1 MSAINHTPID
11 KIRNIGLIAH
21 IDAGKTTTTERFLFY
36 AGRTHQL
43 GSVDSGN
50 TVTDWMDQERERGI
64 TIVDAAV
71 TAFWNDHH
79 INLIDTPG
87 HIDFTAEVQRALRV
101 LDGAVV
107 VFDASQGVEPQSE
120 TVWRQADR
128 YRVPRLCFINK
139 MDRLGADFHR
149 SVADVRER
157 LGAKPVSL
165 QLPIGAESLFDG
177 VIDLI
182 GLQAIRWQDALGAQR
197 EYGPIPDALR
207 NEAESARND
216 LIEQVAEEDD
226 ELLALWLEGGD
237 IENNLLQAALRRATL
252 ANRIVPV
259 LCGSSL
265 RNKGVQPLLDA
276 VVDYL
281 PSPLDI
287 GQIIGRH
294 PSNAQP
300 VTRQPEDSA
309 PLSALMFKTV
319 SDPYAGHL
327 TYVRVYSGVLKK
339 GDSVLNPR
347 YGRPQRI
354 GRLERMYAEHR
365 KDIEAIHA
373 GDIAAILGLKE
384 AVTGD
389 TLCEPHHPLL
399 LESISFPEPVIKI
412 TVTPLTAQD
421 HERIPEALQNLA
433 EDDPTFRAETEEET
447 GQILLSG
454 MGELHLEVLIER
466 LRREQGVNVRTGTP
480 KVAYKETVTQ
490 PVSRAEGRF
499 IRQTG
504 GHGQYGH
511 VVLDLSPGQI
521 GEGLTIVNRITGGA
535 IPAGYIPSVES
546 GIKEAANNGVI
557 GGYPVTDLK
566 ITLVDGSVHDTD
578 STPLAFKIAAGMAL
592 RDGLEKGLPVL
603 LEPVVRGEVLTP
615 EEQLGDVLGQL
626 TARRAEIEGVS
637 DKPGQIKAIRNR
649 VPLSEM
655 FGYATELRS
664 ATHGRGSFT
673 LELDHYAPVPNEVMR
688 RLGFI
693 SHPASYR

>member
-1 MSAINHTPID
+1 MSTKPTPIA
-11 KIRNIGLIAH
+11 KLRNIGLIAH

-36 AGRTHQL
+36 AGRTHQI
-43 GSVDSGN
+43 GSVDSGT

-71 TAFWNDHH
+71 TAFWNEHQ

-128 YRVPRLCFINK
+128 YQVPRLCFINK
-139 MDRLGADFHR
+139 MDRLGADFDHA
-149 SVADVRER
+149 VTDIRER
-157 LGAKPVSL
+157 LGANPVPL
-165 QLPIGAESLFDG
+165 QLPIGAESRFEG

-182 GLQAIRWQDALGAQR
+182 TLQAIRWCDELGAHR
-197 EYGPIPDALR
+197 EYDTIPENLQAMADK
-207 NEAESARND
+207 ARASM
-216 LIEQVAEEDD
+216 IERIAEEDD
-226 ELLALWLEGGD
+226 ELLTFWLDGKPVDET
-237 IENNLLQAALRRATL
+237 LLKAALRRATL

-259 LCGSSL
+259 MCGSAL

-287 GQIIGRH
+287 GEIAGRH
-294 PSNAQP
+294 PDNDKTL
-300 VTRQPEDSA
+300 TRQPDDLA
-309 PLSALMFKTV
+309 PLSALLFKTV
-319 SDPYAGHL
+319 TDPYAGRL
-327 TYVRVYSGVLKK
+327 AYVRVYSGVLKK
-339 GDSVLNPR
+339 GDNILNPR
-347 YGRPQRI
+347 YGRPQRV

-365 KDIEAIHA
+365 EDIDAIHA
-373 GDIAAILGLKE
+373 GDIAALLGMKE

-389 TLCEPHHPLL
+389 TLCDPHHPLL

-412 TVTPLTAQD
+412 TVTPQTAQD
-421 HERIPEALQNLA
+421 HERIAEALQHLA

-447 GQILLSG
+447 GQTLIAG

-466 LRREQGVNVRTGTP
+466 LRREQGVNVRTSTP
-480 KVAYKETVTQ
+480 KVAYKETI
-490 PVSRAEGRF
+490 SRAVAQAEGRF

-504 GHGQYGH
+504 GKGHYGH
-511 VVLDLSPGQI
+511 VVIDLAPGGT
-521 GEGLTIVNRITGGA
+521 GEGLTIENRVTGGA
-535 IPAGYIPSVES
+535 IPNEFIPAVET
-546 GIKEAANNGVI
+546 GIREAANNGVI
-557 GGYPVTDLK
+557 GGYPVTDLQV
-566 ITLVDGSVHDTD
+566 TLVDGSAHDTD
-578 STPLAFKIAAGMAL
+578 SNPLAFKVAAGMAL
-592 RDGLEKGLPVL
+592 RDGLEKGRPVL
-603 LEPVVRGEVLTP
+603 LEPVVRGEVVTP
-615 EEQLGDVLGQL
+615 EEHLGDVLGQL

-637 DKPGQIKAIRNR
+637 DKPGRIKAIRNL

-673 LELDHYAPVPNEVMR
+673 LELDHFAPVPIEVMQ
-688 RLGFI
+688 RLGFNI
-693 SHPASYR
+693 

>member
-1 MSAINHTPID
+1 MSTKPTPID
-11 KIRNIGLIAH
+11 KLRNIGLIAH

-71 TAFWNDHH
+71 TAFWNGHQ

-139 MDRLGADFHR
+139 MDRLGADFHQ
-149 SVADVRER
+149 SVSEIRDR
-157 LGAKPVSL
+157 LGAKPIPL
-165 QLPIGAESLFDG
+165 QLPIGSESRFKG
-177 VIDLI
+177 IVDLI
-182 GLQAIRWQDALGAQR
+182 TLQAIHWQDELGAHR
-197 EYGPIPDALR
+197 EYTPIPDALMR
-207 NEAESARND
+207 EVKTARNR
-216 LIEQVAEEDD
+216 LIEAVAEEDD
-226 ELLALWLEGGD
+226 ELLAHWIEGGD
-237 IENNLLQAALRRATL
+237 IENSLLQSALRRATL
-252 ANRIVPV
+252 ANRVIPV

-265 RNKGVQPLLDA
+265 RNKGVQPLIDA

-287 GQIIGRH
+287 GDISGRH
-294 PSNAQP
+294 PDKEQP
-300 VTRQPEDSA
+300 ITRRPDETA

-319 SDPYAGHL
+319 SDPYAGRL
-327 TYVRVYSGVLKK
+327 AYVRVYSGVLKK
-339 GDSVLNPR
+339 GDNVLNPR

-365 KDIEAIHA
+365 EDIEVIRA

-389 TLCEPHHPLL
+389 TLCDPHHPLL
-399 LESISFPEPVIKI
+399 LESISFPDPVIKI

-421 HERIPEALQNLA
+421 HERIGEALQHLA

-447 GQILLSG
+447 GQLLLSG

-466 LRREQGVNVRTGTP
+466 LKREQGVSVRTGKP
-480 KVAYKETVTQ
+480 KVAYKETITQ
-490 PVSRAEGRF
+490 PVNRAEGRF

-511 VVLDLSPGQI
+511 VVLDLSPGAT
-521 GEGLTIVNRITGGA
+521 GEGLIIENRISGGA
-535 IPAGYIPSVES
+535 IPKEYIPSVET
-546 GIKEAANNGVI
+546 GIKEASNNGII
-557 GGYPVTDLK
+557 GGYPVTDLRVV
-566 ITLVDGSVHDTD
+566 LVDGSSHDTD
-578 STPLAFKIAAGMAL
+578 STPLAFKVAAGMAL
-592 RDGLEKGLPVL
+592 RDGLEKGRPIL
-603 LEPVVRGEVLTP
+603 LEPVVRGEVITP
-615 EEQLGDVLGQL
+615 EEHLGDVLGQL
-626 TARRAEIEGVS
+626 TARRAEIQGVS
-637 DKPGQIKAIRNR
+637 DKPGQIKAIRNQ

-673 LELDHYAPVPNEVMR
+673 LELDHFAAVPDEVMR
-688 RLGFI
+688 RLGFNV
-693 SHPASYR
+693 

>member
-1 MSAINHTPID
+1 MTTKPTPID
-11 KIRNIGLIAH
+11 KLRNIGLIAH

-43 GSVDSGN
+43 GSVDSGT

-71 TAFWNDHH
+71 TAFWEEHQ

-128 YRVPRLCFINK
+128 YKVPRLCFINK
-139 MDRLGADFHR
+139 MDRLGADFR
-149 SVADVRER
+149 QSVDEIRER
-157 LGAKPVSL
+157 LGAKPVIL
-165 QLPIGAESLFDG
+165 QLPIGIESGFEG

-182 GLQAIRWQDALGAQR
+182 TMQSIHWADELGAHR
-197 EYGPIPDALR
+197 EYAPIPDELR
-207 NEAESARND
+207 AEAEAERAAM
-216 LIEQVAEEDD
+216 IEAVAEEDD
-226 ELLALWLEGGD
+226 ELLARWLECG
-237 IENNLLQAALRRATL
+237 EVEVELLRQAIRRDTL
-252 ANRIVPV
+252 ANKIVPV

-276 VVDYL
+276 VVEYL

-287 GQIIGRH
+287 GEITGR
-294 PSNAQP
+294 QP
-300 VTRQPEDSA
+300 VKEKAITRQPEDSQ
-309 PLSALMFKTV
+309 PLSALLFKTV
-319 SDPYAGHL
+319 SDPYAGRL
-327 TYVRVYSGVLKK
+327 AYVRVYSGVLKK
-339 GDSVLNPR
+339 GDNLLNPR
-347 YGRPQRI
+347 HGRPQRV

-365 KDIEAIHA
+365 EDIEAIHA

-389 TLCEPHHPLL
+389 TLCDPHHAML
-399 LESISFPEPVIKI
+399 LEPISFPEPVIKI

-421 HERIPEALQNLA
+421 HERIPEALQHLA

-447 GQILLSG
+447 GQTILAG
-454 MGELHLEVLIER
+454 MGELHLEVLVER
-466 LRREQGVNVRTGTP
+466 LKREQGVNVRTGTP
-480 KVAYKETVTQ
+480 KVAYKETISR

-504 GHGQYGH
+504 GKGHYGH
-511 VVLDLSPGQI
+511 VVIELAPGET
-521 GEGLTIVNRITGGA
+521 GEGLLIENRISGGA
-535 IPAGYIPSVES
+535 IPKEYIPSVET
-546 GIKEAANNGVI
+546 GIREASNNGVI
-557 GGYPVTDLK
+557 GGYPVTDLRV
-566 ITLVDGSVHDTD
+566 TLVDGSTHDTD
-578 STPLAFKIAAGMAL
+578 SNPLAYKIAAGMAL
-592 RDGLEKGLPVL
+592 RDGLDKGRSVL
-603 LEPVVRGEVLTP
+603 MEPVVRGEVLTP
-615 EEQLGDVLGQL
+615 EEHLGDVLGQL
-626 TARRAEIEGVS
+626 TARRAEIEGVG
-637 DKPGQIKAIRNR
+637 DKPGQMKAIRNL

-673 LELDHYAPVPNEVMR
+673 LELDHFAPVPDEVMR
-688 RLGFI
+688 RLGF
-693 SHPASYR
+693 SV

>member
-1 MSAINHTPID
+1 MSTKPTPID
-11 KIRNIGLIAH
+11 KLRNIGLIAH

-36 AGRTHQL
+36 TGRTHQL
-43 GSVDSGN
+43 GSVDSGT
-50 TVTDWMDQERERGI
+50 TVTDWMEQERERGI

-71 TAFWNDHH
+71 TAFWNDHQ

-139 MDRLGADFHR
+139 MDRLGADYHQ
-149 SVADVRER
+149 SLADIRER
-157 LGAKPVSL
+157 LGANPITL
-165 QLPIGAESLFDG
+165 QLPIGVESQFAG

-182 GLQAIRWQDALGAQR
+182 IMQAVRWQDQLGAHR
-197 EYGPIPDALR
+197 EYSPIPDDMLDETKAAR
-207 NEAESARND
+207 SAM
-216 LIEQVAEEDD
+216 IEQLAEQDD
-226 ELLALWLEGGD
+226 ELLALWLEGNEID
-237 IENNLLQAALRRATL
+237 NSLLQSALRRATL
-252 ANRIVPV
+252 ANRVVPV
-259 LCGSSL
+259 LCGSAL

-276 VVDYL
+276 VIDYL

-287 GQIIGRH
+287 GEISGRH
-294 PSNAQP
+294 PGNNQP
-300 VTRQPEDSA
+300 VSRRPDDSA
-309 PLSALMFKTV
+309 PLSALLFKTV
-319 SDPYAGHL
+319 TDPYAGRL
-327 TYVRVYSGVLKK
+327 AYVRVYSGVLKK
-339 GDSVLNPR
+339 GESVLNPR

-365 KDIEAIHA
+365 EDIEAIHA
-373 GDIAAILGLKE
+373 GDIAAILGMKE

-421 HERIPEALQNLA
+421 HERIAMALQHLA

-447 GQILLSG
+447 GQTLISG

-466 LRREQGVNVRTGTP
+466 LKREQGVNVRTGTP
-480 KVAYKETVTQ
+480 KVAYKETITQ

-499 IRQTG
+499 IRQSG

-511 VVLDLSPGQI
+511 VVIDLTPGET
-521 GEGLTIVNRITGGA
+521 GAGLVIENQITGGA
-535 IPAGYIPSVES
+535 IPAEFISAVET

-557 GGYPVTDLK
+557 GGYPVTDLRV
-566 ITLVDGSVHDTD
+566 ILVDGSAHDTD
-578 STPLAFKIAAGMAL
+578 ATPLAFKVAAGMAL
-592 RDGLEKGLPVL
+592 RDGLDKGRPVL

-615 EEQLGDVLGQL
+615 EEHLGDVLGQL
-626 TARRAEIEGVS
+626 TARRAEIEDVS
-637 DKPGQIKAIRNR
+637 DKPGQIKAIRNQ

-673 LELDHYAPVPNEVMR
+673 LELDHFAPVPVTVMQ
-688 RLGFI
+688 RLGF
-693 SHPASYR
+693 YF

>member
-1 MSAINHTPID
+1 MTTKPTPID
-11 KIRNIGLIAH
+11 KLRNIGLIAH

-43 GSVDSGN
+43 GSVDSGT

-71 TAFWNDHH
+71 TAFWNEHQ

-139 MDRLGADFHR
+139 MDRLGADFHQ
-149 SVADVRER
+149 SLEEIRER
-157 LGAKPVSL
+157 LGAKPVAL
-165 QLPIGAESLFDG
+165 QLPIGAESGFAG

-182 GLQAIRWQDALGAQR
+182 TLQAIHWADEVGAHR
-197 EYGPIPDALR
+197 EYGPIPDELLA
-207 NEAESARND
+207 EAEAARTRM
-216 LIEQVAEEDD
+216 IEEVAEEDD
-226 ELLALWLEGGD
+226 ELLDRWVEGGEID
-237 IENNLLQAALRRATL
+237 NDLLKQAIRRDTL
-252 ANRIVPV
+252 SNRIVPV

-287 GQIIGRH
+287 GEVTGRH
-294 PSNAQP
+294 PDNDQP
-300 VTRQPEDSA
+300 VTRQPDDQA
-309 PLSALMFKTV
+309 PLSALLFKTV
-319 SDPYAGHL
+319 TDPYAGRL
-327 TYVRVYSGVLKK
+327 AYVRVYSGVLKK
-339 GDSVLNPR
+339 GDNVLNPR

-365 KDIEAIHA
+365 EDIEAIHA
-373 GDIAAILGLKE
+373 GDIAALLGMKE

-421 HERIPEALQNLA
+421 HERIAEALQHLA

-447 GQILLSG
+447 GQTLIAG
-454 MGELHLEVLIER
+454 MGELHLEVLVER
-466 LRREQGVNVRTGTP
+466 LKREQGVNVRTGTP
-480 KVAYKETVTQ
+480 KVAYKETISR

-504 GHGQYGH
+504 GKGHYGH
-511 VVLDLSPGQI
+511 VVIDLAPGET
-521 GEGLTIVNRITGGA
+521 GSGLVIDNRIRSGA
-535 IPAGYIPSVES
+535 IPSEFIPPVES
-546 GIKEAANNGVI
+546 GIREAANNGVI
-557 GGYPVTDLK
+557 GGYPVTDLRV
-566 ITLVDGSVHDTD
+566 ILVDGSSHDTD
-578 STPLAFKIAAGMAL
+578 SNPLAFKAAAGMAL
-592 RDGLEKGLPVL
+592 RDGLEKGRPVL

-615 EEQLGDVLGQL
+615 EEHLGDVLGQL
-626 TARRAEIEGVS
+626 TARRAEIEGVG
-637 DKPGQIKAIRNR
+637 DKPGQIKSIRNL

-673 LELDHYAPVPNEVMR
+673 LEVDHFAPVPVEVMQ
-688 RLGFI
+688 RLGF
-693 SHPASYR
+693 RV

>member
-1 MSAINHTPID
+1 MTTKPTPID
-11 KIRNIGLIAH
+11 KLRNIGLIAH

-43 GSVDSGN
+43 GSVDSGT

-64 TIVDAAV
+64 TIVSAAV
-71 TAFWNDHH
+71 TAFWNEHQ

-128 YRVPRLCFINK
+128 YQVPRLCFINK
-139 MDRLGADFHR
+139 MDRLGAEFQQ
-149 SVADVRER
+149 SLEEVRER
-157 LGAKPVSL
+157 LGANPVTL
-165 QLPIGAESLFDG
+165 QLPIGVESGFEG

-182 GLQAIRWQDALGAQR
+182 LMQAIRWADELGAKR
-197 EYGPIPDALR
+197 EYAPIPDDLTEQAEKTR
-207 NEAESARND
+207 NA
-216 LIEQVAEEDD
+216 LIEQVAEQDD
-226 ELLALWLEGGD
+226 KLLARWLEGGEID
-237 IENNLLQAALRRATL
+237 NDLLKQAIRRATL
-252 ANRIVPV
+252 ANRLVPV

-287 GQIIGRH
+287 GEVTGRH
-294 PSNAQP
+294 PDNDQP
-300 VTRQPEDSA
+300 VSREPDDTA
-309 PLSALMFKTV
+309 PLSALLFKTV
-319 SDPYAGHL
+319 TDPYAGRL
-327 TYVRVYSGVLKK
+327 AYVRVYSGVLKK
-339 GDSVLNPR
+339 GDHVLNPR
-347 YGRPQRI
+347 YGRPQRV

-365 KDIEAIHA
+365 EDIEAIHA
-373 GDIAAILGLKE
+373 GDIAALLGMKE

-421 HERIPEALQNLA
+421 HERIPEALQHLA

-447 GQILLSG
+447 GQTILSG
-454 MGELHLEVLIER
+454 MGELHLEVLVER
-466 LRREQGVNVRTGTP
+466 LKREQGIGVRTGTP
-480 KVAYKETVTQ
+480 KVAYKETISQ

-504 GHGQYGH
+504 GKGHYGH
-511 VVLDLSPGQI
+511 VVIDLAPGET
-521 GEGLTIVNRITGGA
+521 GEGLVIENRISGGA
-535 IPAGYIPSVES
+535 IPKEYIPSVET
-546 GIKEAANNGVI
+546 GIREAANNGII
-557 GGYPVTDLK
+557 GGYPVTDLRV
-566 ITLVDGSVHDTD
+566 ILVDGSSHDTD
-578 STPLAFKIAAGMAL
+578 SNPLAYKVAAGMAL
-592 RDGLEKGLPVL
+592 RNGLEKGRSVL
-603 LEPVVRGEVLTP
+603 LEPIVRGEVLTP
-615 EEQLGDVLGQL
+615 EDHLGDVLGQL

-637 DKPGQIKAIRNR
+637 DKPGQIKAIRNL
-649 VPLSEM
+649 VPLSGM

-673 LELDHYAPVPNEVMR
+673 LELDHFGQVPTDVMK
-688 RLGFI
+688 RLGFTT
-693 SHPASYR
+693 

>member
-1 MSAINHTPID
+1 VSIKPTPID
-11 KIRNIGLIAH
+11 KLRNIGLIAH

-43 GSVDSGN
+43 GSVDSGT

-71 TAFWNDHH
+71 TAFWNAHQ

-139 MDRLGADFHR
+139 MDRLGADFDQ
-149 SVADVRER
+149 VVTEIRER
-157 LGAKPVSL
+157 LGANPLPL
-165 QLPIGAESLFDG
+165 QLPLGAESTFEG
-177 VIDLI
+177 VIDL
-182 GLQAIRWQDALGAQR
+182 LSMQAIRWSDELGADR
-197 EYGPIPDALR
+197 AYDTIPDTLLGA
-207 NEAESARND
+207 AEVARSV
-216 LIEQVAEEDD
+216 LIEQVAEQDD
-226 ELLALWLEGGD
+226 ELLALWVEGQAVD
-237 IENNLLQAALRRATL
+237 EVQLKAALRRATL

-281 PSPLDI
+281 PSPLDT
-287 GQIIGRH
+287 GETIGRH
-294 PSNAQP
+294 PDNDQP
-300 VTRQPEDSA
+300 AIRQPDDAA
-309 PLSALMFKTV
+309 PLSALLFKTV
-319 SDPYAGHL
+319 TDPYAGRL
-327 TYVRVYSGVLKK
+327 GYVRVYSGVLKR
-339 GDSVLNPR
+339 GDNVLNPR
-347 YGRPQRI
+347 FGRPQRV

-365 KDIEAIHA
+365 EDIEQIHA
-373 GDIAAILGLKE
+373 GDIAALLGMKE
-384 AVTGD
+384 AYTGD
-389 TLCEPHHPLL
+389 TLCDPHHPLL
-399 LESISFPEPVIKI
+399 LESINFPEPVIQI
-412 TVTPLTAQD
+412 TVTPMTAQD
-421 HERIPEALQNLA
+421 HERIAEALHHLS

-447 GQILLSG
+447 GQTILAG

-466 LRREQGVNVRTGTP
+466 LKREQGVNVRTGTP
-480 KVAYKETVTQ
+480 KVAYKETVSRS
-490 PVSRAEGRF
+490 VSRAEGRF

-504 GHGQYGH
+504 GKGHYGH
-511 VVLDLSPGQI
+511 VVIDLSPGET
-521 GEGLTIVNRITGGA
+521 GKGLTIENRLTGGA
-535 IPAGYIPSVES
+535 IPKAFIPAVES
-546 GIKEAANNGVI
+546 GLKEAANSGVI
-557 GGYPVTDLK
+557 GGYPVTDLL
-566 ITLVDGSVHDTD
+566 ITLVDGSSHDTD
-578 STPLAFKIAAGMAL
+578 SNPLAFKIAAGMAL
-592 RDGLEKGLPVL
+592 RDGLERGRPVL

-615 EEQLGDVLGQL
+615 EEHLGDVLGQL
-626 TARRAEIEGVS
+626 TTRRAEIQGVV
-637 DKPGQIKAIRNR
+637 DRPGQIKAIRNR

-673 LELDHYAPVPNEVMR
+673 LELDHFAPVPVEVMQ
-688 RLGFI
+688 RLGFNL
-693 SHPASYR
+693 

>member
-1 MSAINHTPID
+1 MSTKPTPIE
-11 KIRNIGLIAH
+11 KLRNIGLIAH

-36 AGRTHQL
+36 AGRTHQI
-43 GSVDSGN
+43 GSVDSGT

-71 TAFWNDHH
+71 TAFWNEHQ

-128 YRVPRLCFINK
+128 YQVPRLCFINK
-139 MDRLGADFHR
+139 MDRLGADFDHA
-149 SVADVRER
+149 VTDIRER
-157 LGAKPVSL
+157 LGANPVPL
-165 QLPIGAESLFDG
+165 QLPIGAESRFEG

-182 GLQAIRWQDALGAQR
+182 TLQAIRWRDELGAHR
-197 EYGPIPDALR
+197 EYDDIPENLQAMADK
-207 NEAESARND
+207 ARAGM
-216 LIEQVAEEDD
+216 IERIAEEDD
-226 ELLALWLEGGD
+226 ELLALWLDGKPVDET
-237 IENNLLQAALRRATL
+237 LLKAALRRATL

-276 VVDYL
+276 VVDCL

-287 GQIIGRH
+287 GEIAGRH
-294 PSNAQP
+294 PDNDKP
-300 VTRQPEDSA
+300 LTRQPDDKA
-309 PLSALMFKTV
+309 PLSALLFKTV
-319 SDPYAGHL
+319 TDPYAGRL
-327 TYVRVYSGVLKK
+327 AYVRVYSGVLKK
-339 GDSVLNPR
+339 GDNILNPR
-347 YGRPQRI
+347 YGRPQRV

-365 KDIEAIHA
+365 EDIDAIHA
-373 GDIAAILGLKE
+373 GDIAALLGMKE

-389 TLCEPHHPLL
+389 TLSDPRHPLL

-412 TVTPLTAQD
+412 TVTPQTAQD
-421 HERIPEALQNLA
+421 HERIAEALQHLA
-433 EDDPTFRAETEEET
+433 EDDPTFRTETEEET
-447 GQILLSG
+447 GQTLIAG

-466 LRREQGVNVRTGTP
+466 LKREQGVNVRTSTP
-480 KVAYKETVTQ
+480 KVAYKETISRSVT
-490 PVSRAEGRF
+490 RAEGRF

-504 GHGQYGH
+504 GKGHYGH
-511 VVLDLSPGQI
+511 VVLDLAPGGS
-521 GEGLTIVNRITGGA
+521 GEGLTIENRVTGGA
-535 IPAGYIPSVES
+535 IPTEFIPSVET
-546 GIKEAANNGVI
+546 GIREAANNGVI
-557 GGYPVTDLK
+557 GGYPVTDLQV
-566 ITLVDGSVHDTD
+566 TLVDGSAHDTD
-578 STPLAFKIAAGMAL
+578 SNPLAFKVAAGMAL
-592 RDGLEKGLPVL
+592 RDGLEKGRPVL
-603 LEPVVRGEVLTP
+603 LEPVVRSEVLTP
-615 EEQLGDVLGQL
+615 EEHLGDVLGQL

-637 DKPGQIKAIRNR
+637 DKPGQIKAIRNL

-673 LELDHYAPVPNEVMR
+673 LELDHFAPVPIEVMQ
-688 RLGFI
+688 RLGFNV
-693 SHPASYR
+693 